1 MFEEEAM
8 FVTPAALFRR
18 RSRGCDRETKQGT
31 AQKSVG
37 PDGGIRP
44 GHWRL

>member
-18 RSRGCDRETKQGT
+18 RSRGCDRETKK
-31 AQKSVG
+31 AHREKSVG